1 MSKEKKFLTLDEV
14 EAYTGIKKGSLYYYF
29 RTLGIET
36 HKFNLDK
43 RAYISFDDANRIKEV
58 KDTPWMA
65 GEKIS
70 QKAEKQPAQEK
81 VIDNT
86 TKPIKRAQKS
96 TTEETSSI
104 PLHLPQGTLSSS
116 QFAKKHG
123 IYYTDLKN
131 YMRRGIEGKKFEV
144 TEESHP
150 TRKGYTLKFLT
161 PEQQEQALEM
171 LKRHGKLK

>member
-14 EAYTGIKKGSLYYYF
+14 ETYTGIKKGSLYYYF

-58 KDTPWMA
+58 KDTPWIA
-65 GEKIS
+65 GERIP
-70 QKAEKQPAQEK
+70 QKAEKQPVQEK
-81 VIDNT
+81 VIGN

-96 TTEETSSI
+96 TTEETSPI
-104 PLHLPQGTLSSS
+104 LYLPQGTLSSS

-123 IYYTDLKN
+123 IQYTDFKN

-144 TEESHP
+144 TEEPHP
-150 TRKGYTLKFLT
+150 TREGYTLKFLT
-161 PEQQEQALEM
+161 PEQQEKALEV